1 MLPIFP
7 AVLRHDGNLHT
18 NGDPYQV
25 RATNGRIEAVT
36 ALGLALAVLFSGCAG
51 SKRESK
57 AAASSSESARGSAS
71 PDVEEEDV
79 AALEPPPATAGNV
92 AEVPADGEEPDVP
105 DEEAQPGEEVSEAPH
120 DELLE
125 VPGTVPKE
133 RLAEERALV
142 EETAATFDI
151 PMVVNDRV
159 VFWLDFYSNRKRDF
173 FRAGLERSGKHLER
187 FQTIFREAGLPEDL
201 VYLAHVESAFKT
213 TAYSRAKAR
222 GIFQFIAS
230 TGRRYGL
237 RIDGWVDERADPEKS
252 ARAAAAYLKDLY
264 AEFGDWYLALASYN
278 AGEGRIRSAIRRSGS
293 RDFWRIAGTR
303 YIRRETKN
311 YVPAILAATMLAK
324 DPEKHGLAYTPE
336 PEVIYDT
343 VDVEGAVDLQV
354 LSRCGAFDIETLRQL
369 NPALRRGQTPPG
381 TTTALRVPPGTGS
394 TMLAALELVPPGER
408 LLYVRHV
415 VRRGDTLS
423 AIAGR
428 YGVSVGDVQLA
439 NRMGRRTTIHVGQ
452 ELTIPTASGSA
463 AELARSAPAPIDAPV
478 GEPMRYRVR
487 RGDTLSAIARRFD
500 TTPQAIASRNRIGV
514 RSTIRVGQTL
524 TVVPGVRSVT
534 AQASSAPV
542 ETTNDAPPSAAVA
555 QAAREAAPPT
565 APETELPTVHTV
577 RRGETLT
584 SIAGRYGTT
593 AQAIARTNGRNV
605 RQVLHVGD
613 RLKIAPPAARTH
625 TVRRGDSLWD
635 IAQLYATT
643 IENLCA
649 WNAISRSATLL
660 PGMRLTVSVE

>member
-1 MLPIFP
+1 
-7 AVLRHDGNLHT
+7 
-18 NGDPYQV
+18 V
-25 RATNGRIEAVT
+25 RATNWRIEAVT
-36 ALGLALAVLFSGCAG
+36 ALGLVLAVFFIGCAG
-51 SKRESK
+51 SKHEPKVVSK
-57 AAASSSESARGSAS
+57 TAARGQEPAPSSPAS
-71 PDVEEEDV
+71 GVEEEDV
-79 AALEPPPATAGNV
+79 AGLEPPPATAGNV

-125 VPGTVPKE
+125 VPGAVPKE

-187 FQTIFREAGLPEDL
+187 FQAIFREAGLPEDL

-324 DPEKHGLAYTPE
+324 DPEKHGLTYTPE
-336 PEVIYDT
+336 PQVIYDT
-343 VDVEGAVDLQV
+343 IAVEGAVDLQV

-381 TTTALRVPPGTGS
+381 TTTALRVPPGTGA
-394 TMLAALELVPPGER
+394 TMLAALALVPPGER

-423 AIAGR
+423 VIAGR
-428 YGVSVGDVQLA
+428 YGVSVGDIQLA

-452 ELTIPTASGSA
+452 ELTIPTASGNA
-463 AELARSAPAPIDAPV
+463 AELARSAPAPIDAAV

-524 TVVPGVRSVT
+524 TVVPGVRSVS
-534 AQASSAPV
+534 AQASSAPI
-542 ETTNDAPPSAAVA
+542 ETTTDVPPSTPQPMA
-555 QAAREAAPPT
+555 QAAAEAAPPT

-584 SIAGRYGTT
+584 SIAERYGTT
-593 AQAIARTNGRNV
+593 AHAIARTNGRNV

-613 RLKIAPPAARTH
+613 RLKIAPPAARMH

-649 WNAISRSATLL
+649 WNAISRSAPLL
-660 PGMRLTVSVE
+660 PGMRLTVAVE